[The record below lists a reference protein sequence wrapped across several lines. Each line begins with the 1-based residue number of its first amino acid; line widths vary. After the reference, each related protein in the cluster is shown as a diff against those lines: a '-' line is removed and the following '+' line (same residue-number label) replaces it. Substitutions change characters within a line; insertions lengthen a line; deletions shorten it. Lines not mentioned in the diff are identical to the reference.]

1 MKARRQWSDRKRPFL
16 WTLEEERKPHEVQ
29 ELTWHTMSWMS
40 SMPIG
45 REEGELDPGEVINLP
60 ARLDAHLTLG
70 TLSGFVRSWLCARSV
85 KVDELLRWAL

>member
-1 MKARRQWSDRKRPFL
+1 
-16 WTLEEERKPHEVQ
+16 
-29 ELTWHTMSWMS
+29 
-40 SMPIG
+40 MPIG